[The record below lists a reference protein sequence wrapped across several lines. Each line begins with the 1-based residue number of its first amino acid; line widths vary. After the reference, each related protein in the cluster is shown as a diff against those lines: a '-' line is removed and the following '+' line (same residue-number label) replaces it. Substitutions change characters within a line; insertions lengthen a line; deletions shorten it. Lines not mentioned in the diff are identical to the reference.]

1 MGHQTVI
8 GQTIFFTAK
17 NQTENDHTDMLFN
30 QSALSNSKSV
40 LDIDTSIEYQFVDE
54 IKFKKPQALKV
65 L

>member
-30 QSALSNSKSV
+30 KSALSNSKSV